1 MKITAQETKNTLA
14 SSVSDILTLKTS
26 ATSATTNA
34 SVLSNDNLQL
44 KEKLSKTEQ
53 KIKHLTKAFN
63 DTVQLQEKLSK
74 TEQKIKHLTKAGEL
88 AGTEV
93 RRLRKDIKKRKQ
105 KEKDLTMELQQAE
118 VIVSR
123 MEKGTSGS
131 KCDIDVTPSKQMS
144 TTPITPIVS
153 QERLRVLEASNK
165 YIQEIHS
172 LQTKI
177 EQMTKQATKNKITT
191 KQMQQKLNDSEMK
204 MNELKEQAAKNKITA
219 NDYVSLKQNRNT
231 IITQLQ
237 QQLND
242 SEMETN
248 DLREQLLLTSKKSEA
263 LTIQINEKT
272 KQLERQ
278 EMQRNTEL
286 ERVKNEEAMS
296 TMRMEAKESQIRA
309 LEIEIESTRRMA
321 KSMESAAVMAQS
333 EFMVRRKMY
342 IFKKSIY
349 HCITILY

>member
-1 MKITAQETKNTLA
+1 MKITAQETKNKLA
-14 SSVSDILTLKTS
+14 SSASEILTLKTS

-44 KEKLSKTEQ
+44 KEKLCKKEQ

-63 DTVQLQEKLSK
+63 DTVQLKEKLSK

-93 RRLRKDIKKRKQ
+93 RRLRKEIKKRKQ

-131 KCDIDVTPSKQMS
+131 QCDIDVTPSKQMS

-165 YIQEIHS
+165 YIQEIHT

-204 MNELKEQAAKNKITA
+204 MNDFKEQAAKYNITT
-219 NDYVSLKQNRNT
+219 KQM
-231 IITQLQ
+231 Q

-242 SEMETN
+242 SEMEMN
-248 DLREQLLLTSKKSEA
+248 DLREQLLLTSKKLES
-263 LTIQINEKT
+263 LTIQTNEKT

-278 EMQRNTEL
+278 EMQRITEL
-286 ERVKNEEAMS
+286 ERVKNEESMS

-333 EFMVRRKMY
+333 EFMV
-342 IFKKSIY
+342 
-349 HCITILY
+349 C

>member
-1 MKITAQETKNTLA
+1 MKITAQETKNKLA
-14 SSVSDILTLKTS
+14 SSASDILTLKTS

-44 KEKLSKTEQ
+44 KEKLSKKEQ

-63 DTVQLQEKLSK
+63 DTVQLKEKLSK

-131 KCDIDVTPSKQMS
+131 KCDIDGTPSKQMS
-144 TTPITPIVS
+144 TTPTTPIVS

-177 EQMTKQATKNKITT
+177 EQMTKQAATNKITT

-204 MNELKEQAAKNKITA
+204 MNSLKEEAAKYNIVT
-219 NDYVSLKQNRNT
+219 KQM
-231 IITQLQ
+231 Q

-242 SEMETN
+242 SEMEMN

-333 EFMVRRKMY
+333 EFMVR
-342 IFKKSIY
+342 
-349 HCITILY
+349 